1 MNLDRKNSSNSKNP
15 SRKLVQSVPKKQIRE
30 ARLNKEIISF
40 LTSLLGLRETI
51 AKNNWNLS

>member
-30 ARLNKEIISF
+30 ARLNKGIISF

-51 AKNNWNLS
+51 AKNNRNLS

>member
-30 ARLNKEIISF
+30 ARLNKGIIFF